1 VQASETLSNINIY
14 GFDGKIF
21 LQLKTN
27 PSLDQEI
34 SLDTLPNGIYI
45 LEVETENQQIS
56 RIKIQILR

>member
-56 RIKIQILR
+56 RTKIQILR

>member
-1 VQASETLSNINIY
+1 VQSSETLSNINIY

-56 RIKIQILR
+56 RTKIQILR